1 MHIWGQTVVGIRPCF
16 YSNTIRGIFNGA
28 ISNKHSFY
36 RVLVRVL
43 SKAPTLMPCPGPHQT
58 FVMLIC
64 LLPSPRE
71 MQSSPVWMV
80 VSIMLIPIDRP
91 MWIPSV
97 LGLFSGAITLTREKV
112 TFSPPNTFMW
122 NCLLSREIM
131 SWIKEFVTKSNL
143 IFCSQQHSIS
153 QTLLILMHIN

>member
-1 MHIWGQTVVGIRPCF
+1 MSSKCIFEAKPSWESGHVFILTSLEVFLKVQFLT
-16 YSNTIRGIFNGA
+16 NTPSTGSSSGYFPR
-28 ISNKHSFY
+28 
-36 RVLVRVL
+36 L
-43 SKAPTLMPCPGPHQT
+43 PTLMPCPGPHLT

-64 LLPSPRE
+64 LLP
-71 MQSSPVWMV
+71 SPVWMV

-91 MWIPSV
+91 MWLPSV

-112 TFSPPNTFMW
+112 TFSPLNTFMW

-131 SWIKEFVTKSNL
+131 SWIKELVTKSNL